1 MLILQQRTKRFVKQ
15 SNRCTLT
22 IMNFALINNI
32 GKKIMDIKD
41 KRITV
46 TVVNHTKYNSELML
60 SLNWD
65 SDLDEWVSAFKTILM
80 HQTFCEDSI
89 KEVFVDPNQP

>member
-1 MLILQQRTKRFVKQ
+1 
-15 SNRCTLT
+15 
-22 IMNFALINNI
+22 
-32 GKKIMDIKD
+32 MDIKD

-65 SDLDEWVSAFKTILM
+65 ADLDEWVSAFKTILM